1 MGAGSSRG
9 RRQADACRRP
19 GAGVGGLE
27 WASAAGGIGRRSER
41 TGGGQGGAGRRK
53 GAAAGE
59 RADGPERAS
68 VVLRVPRCLERA
80 PADRPET
87 SPVRARMMP

>member
-1 MGAGSSRG
+1 M
-9 RRQADACRRP
+9 
-19 GAGVGGLE
+19 GVGGR
-27 WASAAGGIGRRSER
+27 GIGRRSER
-41 TGGGQGGAGRRK
+41 TGGGQGGAGRRSERRRGPGGTGRRK